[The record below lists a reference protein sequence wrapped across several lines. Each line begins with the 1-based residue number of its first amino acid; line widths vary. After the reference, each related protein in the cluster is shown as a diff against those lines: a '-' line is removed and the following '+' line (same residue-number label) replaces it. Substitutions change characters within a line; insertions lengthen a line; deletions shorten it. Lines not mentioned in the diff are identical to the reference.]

1 MKCLN
6 RLILCKK
13 SKNKQRWARPL
24 SLCLMSIIPTLWE
37 GKTGEIVQN
46 AKSRNRRDKP
56 ALSELVNK
64 LGIGREEGHIHG
76 DV

>member
-1 MKCLN
+1 M
-6 RLILCKK
+6 
-13 SKNKQRWARPL
+13 P
-24 SLCLMSIIPTLWE
+24 IIPTLWE